1 MNKPEPDD
9 QLLRSA
15 QKGNRVALNA
25 LLQPLNGPVFGFLLA
40 RLRNR
45 EDAAEAAQ
53 ETFIRVVKGLKKYGH
68 GGQFQEWIFEIA
80 QAQAVAVANRRKRA
94 GDHHSHVTPEQLQ
107 ASVAELDGA
116 PDFDSLR
123 AAIAGLPESERTV
136 VKMRIDDDLRFREIA
151 KRVGVP
157 INTVLDRMR
166 NAIRRL
172 RESLTTI
179 S

>member
-1 MNKPEPDD
+1 M
-9 QLLRSA
+9 
-15 QKGNRVALNA
+15 
-25 LLQPLNGPVFGFLLA
+25 
-40 RLRNR
+40 
-45 EDAAEAAQ
+45 
-53 ETFIRVVKGLKKYGH
+53 
-68 GGQFQEWIFEIA
+68 
-80 QAQAVAVANRRKRA
+80 
-94 GDHHSHVTPEQLQ
+94 
-107 ASVAELDGA
+107 AELDGA
-116 PDFDSLR
+116 PDFHSLR